1 MVWDLAELVLAF
13 FAVFTVL
20 LNAAQRRARSSG
32 NGTLCYQGLLAGAAE
47 VSLSIATLHLTFCV
61 VLSLG
66 RAALGQSEPGHHP
79 LPPQQVP
86 RTEQELKSASG
97 RRWQCSTTPGFSDC
111 CISRIA
117 VHSE

>member
-86 RTEQELKSASG
+86 RTE
-97 RRWQCSTTPGFSDC
+97 
-111 CISRIA
+111 
-117 VHSE
+117 

>member
-86 RTEQELKSASG
+86 RTIGTQICLWEALAVFNP
-97 RRWQCSTTPGFSDC
+97 TPGFSDC
-111 CISRIA
+111 YISRIA